1 MRKLVAYSIVAVTA
15 VMVFGGCSI
24 YSHYSRPDDI
34 STEGLFGENV
44 STVDSTSIASIGW
57 REFFTDPQLQE
68 LIEYGLQNNIDLK
81 VAESRIIEAESALR
95 TVRLSYYPSFSFSPQ
110 GTLSTYNFDGW
121 GKKYE
126 LPVDISWEV
135 DVAGRLF
142 NKKNKAR
149 VAYEQ
154 SLVNRRSVQTQ
165 LISAIANSYYTL
177 LMLDSQLEVS
187 RSTSANWREN
197 VRIMKA
203 MKEAGMTNEASVSQ
217 TEANSCSI
225 DASLFDLERQISQVE
240 NSLSLILGDAPH
252 SIPRGRLDQ
261 QKIRTELLVGVPA
274 QLLAN
279 RPDVQG
285 AELDLAQAYYTT
297 NLARAAFYPSV
308 NLGGTLGWTNSAGSA
323 LTNPGQFLLS
333 FVGGLVQPIF
343 NAGSNRAQLKIAQA
357 QQEQAK
363 LAFVQA
369 LLSAGSE
376 VNDAI
381 MQCQTARNKTDVRK
395 RQIAALESAVVST
408 QQLMRH
414 GESTYLEVLTA
425 QQNLLQAQLSQIADR
440 FEGIQGMINLY
451 QALGGGSN

>member
-81 VAESRIIEAESALR
+81 VAESRIIEAEAALR
-95 TVRLSYYPSFSFSPQ
+95 TARLSYYPSFSFSPQ

-308 NLGGTLGWTNSAGSA
+308 NLGGTLGWTNNAGSA
-323 LTNPGQFLLS
+323 LTNPGQSLLS
-333 FVGGLVQPIF
+333 FVGGLVQRIF

>member
-95 TVRLSYYPSFSFSPQ
+95 TARLSYYPSFSFSPQ

-395 RQIAALESAVVST
+395 RQIVALESAVVST

>member
-44 STVDSTSIASIGW
+44 STVDSTSLASIGW

-81 VAESRIIEAESALR
+81 VAESRIIEAEAALR
-95 TVRLSYYPSFSFSPQ
+95 TARLSYYPSFSFSPQ

-285 AELDLAQAYYTT
+285 AELDLAEAYYTT

-308 NLGGTLGWTNSAGSA
+308 NLGGTLGWTNNAGSA

>member
-81 VAESRIIEAESALR
+81 VAESRIIEAEAALR
-95 TVRLSYYPSFSFSPQ
+95 TARLSYYPSFSFSPQ

-308 NLGGTLGWTNSAGSA
+308 NLGGTLGWTNSAGLGPDQSGPVPVVVCRRPRATDIQCRLEPCTTEDSA
-323 LTNPGQFLLS
+323 GAAGAGQARFR
-333 FVGGLVQPIF
+333 
-343 NAGSNRAQLKIAQA
+343 AGSAQCRQRGERRHHAVPDCPQQDGRAQAPDCGARIGRS
-357 QQEQAK
+357 
-363 LAFVQA
+363 V
-369 LLSAGSE
+369 
-376 VNDAI
+376 DAA
-381 MQCQTARNKTDVRK
+381 THASR
-395 RQIAALESAVVST
+395 
-408 QQLMRH
+408 
-414 GESTYLEVLTA
+414 
-425 QQNLLQAQLSQIADR
+425 
-440 FEGIQGMINLY
+440 
-451 QALGGGSN
+451 

>member
-81 VAESRIIEAESALR
+81 VAESRIIEAEAALR
-95 TVRLSYYPSFSFSPQ
+95 TARLSYYPSFSFSPQ

-126 LPVDISWEV
+126 FPVDISWEV

>member
-81 VAESRIIEAESALR
+81 VAESRIIEAEAALR
-95 TVRLSYYPSFSFSPQ
+95 TARLSYYPSFSFSPQ

-142 NKKNKAR
+142 NRKNKAR